1 MPSSAENQ
9 LEPARS
15 VISKLGGVDT
25 VALATGAHRTR
36 VFRWM
41 YPSSRGGT
49 GGLIP
54 QRHILTLLDYAASKH
69 VKLSPADFLPLHS
82 EPPKEK
88 SKTNGR

>member
-54 QRHILTLLDYAASKH
+54 QRHIRTLLDYAASKH
-69 VKLSPADFLPLHS
+69 VKLSPADFLAQHPG
-82 EPPKEK
+82 PPKK
-88 SKTNGR
+88 NGR